1 MYMGPTHPGRHVH
14 FSLLQDRVYLIL
26 YFDHDLV
33 QVGKDQKA
41 QAFLATLD
49 KDPVVGKMVDAT
61 SYYELEAEEYA
72 RKGITLT
79 PDVWLVKVWRQPCK
93 LIHARSSVN
102 ASCSDNASCCC
113 CIRTV

>member
-1 MYMGPTHPGRHVH
+1 M
-14 FSLLQDRVYLIL
+14 SLPWG
-26 YFDHDLV
+26 V

-49 KDPVVGKMVDAT
+49 KDPMVGKMVDAT

-79 PDVWLVKVWRQPCK
+79 PDVWLVK
-93 LIHARSSVN
+93 ARSFALACRAYCDAVEPESI
-102 ASCSDNASCCC
+102 ASCTSESRLSYACACQAG
-113 CIRTV
+113 T

>member
-1 MYMGPTHPGRHVH
+1 
-14 FSLLQDRVYLIL
+14 
-26 YFDHDLV
+26 V

-49 KDPVVGKMVDAT
+49 KDPMVGKMVDAT

-79 PDVWLVKVWRQPCK
+79 PDVWLVKACSLALAFRANCAAMQPE
-93 LIHARSSVN
+93 SNV
-102 ASCSDNASCCC
+102 SCTGEACQS
-113 CIRTV
+113 

>member
-1 MYMGPTHPGRHVH
+1 MQTNV
-14 FSLLQDRVYLIL
+14 SLG
-26 YFDHDLV
+26 V

-79 PDVWLVKVWRQPCK
+79 PDVWLVK
-93 LIHARSSVN
+93 ARS
-102 ASCSDNASCCC
+102 
-113 CIRTV
+113 CIRPCMSLSNAPQPAA

>member
-1 MYMGPTHPGRHVH
+1 
-14 FSLLQDRVYLIL
+14 
-26 YFDHDLV
+26 V

-49 KDPVVGKMVDAT
+49 KDPMVGKMVDAT

-79 PDVWLVKVWRQPCK
+79 PDVWLVKACSFALACRAYCEDRSPNQ
-93 LIHARSSVN
+93 LHHALVRH
-102 ASCSDNASCCC
+102 AC
-113 CIRTV
+113 